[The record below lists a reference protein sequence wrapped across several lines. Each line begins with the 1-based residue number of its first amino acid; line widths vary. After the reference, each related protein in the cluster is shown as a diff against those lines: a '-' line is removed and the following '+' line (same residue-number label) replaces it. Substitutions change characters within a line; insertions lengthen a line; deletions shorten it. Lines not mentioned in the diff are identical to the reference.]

1 MVGIG
6 MNYYVKKWQELDSTN
21 LEAIRAAK
29 KGEPEG
35 TLIQT
40 ERQLNGRGRRGRTWE
55 SPAGSNLYMTLLLR
69 PELRIEQSSA
79 VTLVMALACQEG
91 IFRATGLSC
100 EIKWPNDLILN
111 RRKVVGILTEAVLL
125 DEACAIAD
133 EEVQGLK
140 PYALACGVGINVNQ
154 QVFPEELSDKAT
166 SLWRERTLSGTCA
179 DAEYRTADS
188 TVTQERELTEENG
201 VLRRDHIRDE
211 VLAAF
216 AERYEQF
223 LKTGDLSLMK
233 EDYEKHLINKDQP
246 VRVLDPKGAFEGI
259 ATGIDNMGQLLVQTR
274 ENGVVPVYA
283 GEVSVRGLY
292 EYV

>member
-1 MVGIG
+1 
-6 MNYYVKKWQELDSTN
+6 MNYHVKKWQELDSTN

-69 PELRIEQSSA
+69 PELKLEQSSA

-91 IFRATGLSC
+91 ILRATGLSC

-111 RRKVVGILTEAVLL
+111 RKKVVGILTEAVLL

-133 EEVQGLK
+133 QEVQGRK
-140 PYALACGVGINVNQ
+140 PYALACGVGINVNR

-166 SLWRERTLSGTCA
+166 SLWRERMLAGVDAGRGDRAADCA
-179 DAEYRTADS
+179 
-188 TVTQERELTEENG
+188 VMQEGDLTEENG
-201 VLRRDHIRDE
+201 SLLRDRIRDE

-216 AERYEQF
+216 ARRYEQF
-223 LKTGDLSLMK
+223 LKTGDLSLVK
-233 EDYEKHLINKDQP
+233 EAYEQHLINKNRP

-259 ATGIDNMGQLLVQTR
+259 ATGIDKMGQLLVQTK
-274 ENGVVPVYA
+274 ENGIVPVYA

>member
-1 MVGIG
+1 

-69 PELRIEQSSA
+69 PELTIEQSA
-79 VTLVMALACQEG
+79 GVTLVMALACQEG
-91 IFRATGLSC
+91 ILRATGLGC
-100 EIKWPNDLILN
+100 EIKWPNDLVLHK
-111 RRKVVGILTEAVLL
+111 RKVVGILTEAVLL
-125 DEACAIAD
+125 EKSCAMAD
-133 EEVQGLK
+133 QEVQRMK

-154 QVFPEELSDKAT
+154 RVFPEELADKAT
-166 SLWRERTLSGTCA
+166 SLFLERAFVDTQTAGEDKTAFCA
-179 DAEYRTADS
+179 AMQDS
-188 TVTQERELTEENG
+188 DLTVEDGDFMCDR
-201 VLRRDHIRDE
+201 IRDE

-216 AERYEQF
+216 SRRYEQF
-223 LKTGDLSLMK
+223 LSTGDLSLMK
-233 EDYEKHLINKDQP
+233 EDYEKHLINKNRP
-246 VRVLDPKGAFEGI
+246 VRVLDPKGTFEGI
-259 ATGIDNMGQLLVQTR
+259 ATGIDNMGQLLVKTK
-274 ENGVVPVYA
+274 ENGLVSVYA

>member
-1 MVGIG
+1 

-69 PELRIEQSSA
+69 PELIMEQA
-79 VTLVMALACQEG
+79 AGVTLVMALACQEG

-100 EIKWPNDLILN
+100 AIKWPNDLILN

-125 DEACAIAD
+125 DETCAIAD
-133 EEVQGLK
+133 EEIQRGK
-140 PYALACGVGINVNQ
+140 PYALVCGVGINVNQ
-154 QVFPEELSDKAT
+154 QVFPKELSDKAT
-166 SLWRERTLSGTCA
+166 SLWRERTLSGIHA
-179 DAEYRTADS
+179 AAEHGTAHS
-188 TVTQERELTEENG
+188 TVMQDGDLTDENG
-201 VLRRDHIRDE
+201 GLHRDRIRDE

-216 AERYEQF
+216 AKRYEQF
-223 LKTGDLSLMK
+223 RKTGDLSLMK

-246 VRVLDPKGAFEGI
+246 VRVLDPKGAFEGT
-259 ATGIDNMGQLLVQTR
+259 ATGIDNMGQLLVQTK

>member
-1 MVGIG
+1 MVGIN
-6 MNYYVKKWQELDSTN
+6 MNYHVKKWDELDSTN

-69 PELRIEQSSA
+69 PELKLEQSSA

-100 EIKWPNDLILN
+100 QIKWPNDLILN
-111 RRKVVGILTEAVLL
+111 RKKVVGILTEAVLPE
-125 DEACAIAD
+125 EACAPAD
-133 EEVQGLK
+133 QEVQGRK

-166 SLWRERTLSGTCA
+166 SLWRERVLAGV
-179 DAEYRTADS
+179 DAGRGDGAAGC
-188 TVTQERELTEENG
+188 VVMQERDLTDESG
-201 VLRRDHIRDE
+201 DLLRDRIRDE
-211 VLAAF
+211 VLDAF
-216 AERYEQF
+216 AKRYEQF
-223 LKTGDLSLMK
+223 LKTGDLSLVK
-233 EDYEKHLINKDQP
+233 EAYEKHLINKDQP

-259 ATGIDNMGQLLVQTR
+259 ATGIDNMGQLLVQTK